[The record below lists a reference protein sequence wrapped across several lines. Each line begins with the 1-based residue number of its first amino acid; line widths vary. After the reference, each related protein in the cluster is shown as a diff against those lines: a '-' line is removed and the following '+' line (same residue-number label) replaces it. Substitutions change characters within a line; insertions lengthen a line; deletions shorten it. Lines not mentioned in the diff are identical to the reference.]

1 MSKALSVQY
10 GTHAKHTCLYVC
22 ACHRT
27 YEHACAGSVV
37 SAGCLAPLW
46 YRLAFC
52 VVELYLDQHVFN
64 ATACRLKLHAND
76 SLINMHQLAL

>member
-10 GTHAKHTCLYVC
+10 GTRAKHTCLYVC
-22 ACHRT
+22 VCHWT
-27 YEHACAGSVV
+27 YEHACAV

-46 YRLAFC
+46 CRLPFC
-52 VVELYLDQHVFN
+52 VVELNFDQHLFN
-64 ATACRLKLHAND
+64 ATACSLKLHAND